1 MTKALLCRGVT
12 DVGLYVYNEKTQ
24 MAFSKTHL
32 VLLFPLARFKSL
44 PRRLFLATLTPVSSP
59 LFLKLSKIVKKY
71 LPAGLAL
78 AGLLVLVC
86 PMQAKAPHVRASHVK
101 IKPVAFS
108 KAEVLGPGTVADGN
122 DAIPDAGKKYS
133 LKLYSLHTNENIN
146 VVYRVGDVYLP
157 EALDE
162 LNHFL
167 RDHYT
172 DDVNQYDPAE
182 FDLLHNVLTRL
193 NKPNGT
199 INVLCGYRTAETNE
213 YLRSLGPVTGV
224 AEHSQHIGA
233 KAIDIRIPGVQTARL
248 RDAAMSLDAG
258 GVGYYPRAQFVH
270 VDVGPVRHWTFAPV
284 RHRKGKRSGQKKHRA

>member
-1 MTKALLCRGVT
+1 LALLT
-12 DVGLYVYNEKTQ
+12 
-24 MAFSKTHL
+24 S
-32 VLLFPLARFKSL
+32 
-44 PRRLFLATLTPVSSP
+44 VSSP
-59 LFLKLSKIVKKY
+59 KLMKILKYV
-71 LPAGLAL
+71 PACAAL
-78 AGLLVLVC
+78 AALVLATA
-86 PMQAKAPHVRASHVK
+86 PMQAKAPRVKTSRHVK
-101 IKPVAFS
+101 IRPLAFS
-108 KAEVLGPGTVADGN
+108 HAAVLGPGTVAADDTEVPDDGQ
-122 DAIPDAGKKYS
+122 KYS
-133 LKLYSLHTNENIN
+133 LRLFAQHTNENID
-146 VVYRVGDVYLP
+146 VVYRIGDVYLP
-157 EALDE
+157 DALDK

-199 INVLCGYRTAETNE
+199 IDVLCGYRTAETNE

-224 AEHSQHIGA
+224 AENSQHIQA

-258 GVGYYPRAQFVH
+258 GVGYYPNAQFVH

-284 RHRKGKRSGQKKHRA
+284 HHRKGKGKKSGRTRHRA

>member
-1 MTKALLCRGVT
+1 
-12 DVGLYVYNEKTQ
+12 
-24 MAFSKTHL
+24 
-32 VLLFPLARFKSL
+32 
-44 PRRLFLATLTPVSSP
+44 LFLATFTTVSS
-59 LFLKLSKIVKKY
+59 LLLKTLKKFV
-71 LPAGLAL
+71 PAGVVM
-78 AGLLVLVC
+78 AGLVLVSM
-86 PMQAKAPHVRASHVK
+86 PMQAKAPRVKTSHVK
-101 IKPVAFS
+101 IRPMAFS
-108 KAEVLGPGTVADGN
+108 HAAVLGPGTVAADDTEVPEEGQ
-122 DAIPDAGKKYS
+122 KYS
-133 LKLYSLHTNENIN
+133 LRLFAQHTNENID
-146 VVYRVGDVYLP
+146 VVYRIGDVYLP
-157 EALDE
+157 DALDK

-224 AEHSQHIGA
+224 AEHSQHIEA